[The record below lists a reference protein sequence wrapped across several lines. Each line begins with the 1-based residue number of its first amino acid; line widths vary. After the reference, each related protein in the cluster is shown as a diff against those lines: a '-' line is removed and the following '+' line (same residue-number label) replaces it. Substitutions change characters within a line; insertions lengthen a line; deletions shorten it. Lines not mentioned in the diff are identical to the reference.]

1 MKRVTFIL
9 IAVIVLGGLAGGLTA
24 FAHNDAESDSDKIV
38 ATGNMFEVILDSNA
52 STGYSWVAYFDENL
66 LELIDQ
72 SYQVNSELIGAP
84 GKEVFVFKALD
95 SGSAQV
101 NFSYMRPWENEPV
114 KTETYTVTIT
124 PSMDDGNRFPQ
135 DEPEM
140 SEVLAPVH
148 EVELVIA
155 ESYPVQYFLHVL
167 SGLPNACVEFSH
179 YSVAPRTNDN
189 DTVTVEIINLEPVGD
204 DTACAEIYGFVET
217 NIPLGS
223 DFFPGRTYTVM
234 VNNFTLTFV
243 AQ

>member
-1 MKRVTFIL
+1 MKKVTFML
-9 IAVIVLGGLAGGLTA
+9 IAVLVLGGLAGGLTA
-24 FAHNDAESDSDKIV
+24 FAHNDSELDDDKIV

-52 STGYSWVAYFDENL
+52 STGYSWVAHFDEDL

-95 SGSAQV
+95 TGRAQV
-101 NFSYMRPWENEPV
+101 DFSYQRPWENEPV
-114 KTETYTVTIT
+114 KTETYRVTIT
-124 PSMDDGNRFPQ
+124 PSLDDGNRFPQ

-140 SEVLAPVH
+140 LEVLAPVH
-148 EVELVIA
+148 EVEIVIA
-155 ESYPVQYFLHVL
+155 ESYPAQYFLHVF

-179 YSVAPRTNDN
+179 YSVAPRTSDN
-189 DTVTVEIINLEPVGD
+189 DTVKVEIINLEPVGGD
-204 DTACAEIYGFVET
+204 MACAEIYRLVET

-223 DFFPGRTYTVM
+223 DFIPGRTYTVI
-234 VNNFTLTFV
+234 VNDFILTFV